1 MSELNYA
8 GEYDLL
14 ELNLHSSSGNVV
26 NLENSYREINLF
38 ENMFSNTITGTILV
52 LDIDNIIMNLPV
64 VGQEYLSFKI
74 QTPTLED
81 HAIDYTKHLMS
92 VYKIDSR
99 LPNKNA
105 EAFMLHFCSPE
116 LLKNKRIRL
125 SKSYT
130 ESTDKIVTDILQN
143 EKSINTG
150 KSLFIEGTKGIKKI
164 ISPNKTPYGLISDLA
179 TDSISAVNDSP
190 NYVFFENTK
199 GIHFRT
205 LESLYNEPSIGEFI
219 SSDDGAI
226 DIQKGGVMDIST
238 KLKQVLQYTIS
249 SNNDTMKSIESG
261 MLASKTIE
269 YNIFQKKYNVNYYN
283 YFTDFYK
290 NKRVSDDRGKDNPIY
305 NETPIDESGKT
316 MGDYS
321 DAKIFLQPTSKNST
335 GNDAQHDGSYEPN
348 NVAKTISSR
357 NSKHT
362 ELEHGVKIIMKING
376 TTTLYVGAIIDFII
390 PILGKNHQ
398 DEEFDL
404 YNSGRFLI
412 TKLRHVFTRTG
423 TQHKIFMT
431 AVKDSVNT
439 GLPQNTKQLQ
449 PSTDGGS
456 ITQL

>member
-92 VYKIDSR
+92 IYKIDNR
-99 LPNKNA
+99 LPDKNA
-105 EAFMLHFCSPE
+105 EAFLLHFCSPE
-116 LLKNKRIRL
+116 LLKSKRIRL

-150 KSLFIEGTKGIKKI
+150 KNLFIEETKGIKKI
-164 ISPNKTPYGLISDLA
+164 ISPNKNPYGLISDLT
-179 TDSISAVNDSP
+179 TDAISSVNNSP
-190 NYVFFENTK
+190 NYVFFENSK

-205 LESLYNEPSIGEFI
+205 LESLYSEPSIGEFM
-219 SSDDGAI
+219 SSDSGAV
-226 DIQKGGVMDIST
+226 DIQEGGVMDVHK
-238 KLKQVLQYTIS
+238 KLKQVLNYSLS
-249 SNNDTMKSIESG
+249 SNNNTMKSIESG

-269 YNIFQKKYNVNYYN
+269 YDMFQKKYDVSSYN
-283 YFTDFYK
+283 YFTDFHK
-290 NKRVSDDRGKDNPIY
+290 NQRVSDNRNKDNPVY
-305 NETPIDESGKT
+305 NETPIEESGKT
-316 MGDYS
+316 MGEYLNS
-321 DAKIFLQPTSKNST
+321 KIFLQPTSKNSS

-357 NSKHT
+357 SSKYT
-362 ELEHGVKIIMKING
+362 ELEYGVKVMMSING
-376 TTTLYVGAIIDFII
+376 TTTIHVGGVIDFIL
-390 PILGKNHQ
+390 PIVGKNNS
-398 DEEFDL
+398 DEEFDM

-412 TKLRHVFTRTG
+412 TKLKHVFVSSG
-423 TQHKIFMT
+423 QKHSIVMT
-431 AVKDSVNT
+431 AVKDSIST
-439 GLPQNTKQLQ
+439 ELPQNKKQLL
-449 PSTDGGS
+449 PSVKGGS

>member
-52 LDIDNIIMNLPV
+52 LDIDNIIMNLPI

-92 VYKIDSR
+92 VYKIDTR
-99 LPNKNA
+99 LPDKNA
-105 EAFMLHFCSPE
+105 EAFLLHFCSPE

-150 KSLFIEGTKGIKKI
+150 KSLFIEKCKGIKKI

-376 TTTLYVGAIIDFII
+376 TTTLYVGAIIDFIL
-390 PILGKNHQ
+390 PIVGKNHQ

>member
-52 LDIDNIIMNLPV
+52 LDIDNIIMNLPI

-92 VYKIDSR
+92 VYKIDTR
-99 LPNKNA
+99 LPDKNA
-105 EAFMLHFCSPE
+105 EAFLLHFCSPE

-150 KSLFIEGTKGIKKI
+150 KNLFIEETKGIKKI

-376 TTTLYVGAIIDFII
+376 TTTLYVGAIIDFIL
-390 PILGKNHQ
+390 PIVGKNHQ

>member
-52 LDIDNIIMNLPV
+52 LDIDNIIMNLPI

-92 VYKIDSR
+92 VYKIDTR
-99 LPNKNA
+99 LPDKNA
-105 EAFMLHFCSPE
+105 EAFLLHFCSPE

-376 TTTLYVGAIIDFII
+376 TTTLYVGAIIDFIL
-390 PILGKNHQ
+390 PIVGKNHQ

>member
-376 TTTLYVGAIIDFII
+376 TTTLYVGAIIDFIL
-390 PILGKNHQ
+390 PIVGKNHQ

>member
-52 LDIDNIIMNLPV
+52 LDIDNIIMNLPI

-92 VYKIDSR
+92 VYKIDTR

-150 KSLFIEGTKGIKKI
+150 KSLFIEKCKGIKKI

-179 TDSISAVNDSP
+179 TDAISAVNDSP

-205 LESLYNEPSIGEFI
+205 LESLYSEPSIGEFM
-219 SSDDGAI
+219 SSDNGAV
-226 DIQKGGVMDIST
+226 DIQKGGVMDVHN

-269 YNIFQKKYNVNYYN
+269 YNIFQKKYNVNYHN
-283 YFTDFYK
+283 YFTDFNK

-362 ELEHGVKIIMKING
+362 ELENGIKIIMKING
-376 TTTLYVGAIIDFII
+376 TTTLYVGAIIDFIL
-390 PILGKNHQ
+390 PIVGKNHQ

-431 AVKDSVNT
+431 AVKDSVST
-439 GLPQNTKQLQ
+439 ELPQNTKQLQ
-449 PSTDGGS
+449 PSTGGGL

>member
-52 LDIDNIIMNLPV
+52 LDIDNIIMNLPI

-376 TTTLYVGAIIDFII
+376 TTTLYVGAIIDFIL
-390 PILGKNHQ
+390 PIVGKNHQ